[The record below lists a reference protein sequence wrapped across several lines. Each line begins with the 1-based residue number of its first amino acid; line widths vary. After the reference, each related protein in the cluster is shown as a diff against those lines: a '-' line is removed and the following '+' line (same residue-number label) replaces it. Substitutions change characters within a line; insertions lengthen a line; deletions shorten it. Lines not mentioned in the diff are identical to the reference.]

1 MAFSEEENTQT
12 VLFECPKLFCF
23 SAGFPETSLPQIQH
37 KSHRIISL
45 PGLQTIEKK
54 YFDVNMFCRTS
65 ITQQQACISYTK
77 QLAKVQPTRMR

>member
-54 YFDVNMFCRTS
+54 YFDVNMWVLQNQHYPAAS
-65 ITQQQACISYTK
+65 IHQLYQATC
-77 QLAKVQPTRMR
+77 